1 MVVHVYERAKAA
13 KTVDSVVV
21 ATDSEK
27 ILNAVKTAGGQ
38 AVMTSDQ
45 HRTGTDR
52 IAEVARMPAYES
64 HDLLV
69 NVQGDEPLVDPG
81 AIDACVKATQTQG
94 AQIGTVMAPFADER
108 DAANPN
114 IVKVV
119 TDRTGFALY
128 FSRSTIPF
136 RRNPETAR
144 DGWASPKRHV
154 GLYGYRRDAL
164 LALAGLP
171 ASPLELSELLEQ
183 LRALENGMRINVAE
197 VATAQPGVD
206 TAEDLEKV
214 RAILEA

>member
-27 ILNAVKTAGGQ
+27 IFSAVKAAGGH
-38 AVMTSDQ
+38 AVMTSDG
-45 HRTGTDR
+45 HKTGTDR
-52 IAEVARMPAYES
+52 IAEVARMPPYETS
-64 HDLLV
+64 ELFV
-69 NVQGDEPLVDPG
+69 NVQGDEPLVDPA
-81 AIDACVKATQTQG
+81 AIDACVRATQTEG
-94 AQIGTVMAPFADER
+94 AQIGTVMAPLADER

-119 TDRTGFALY
+119 TDRAGFALY
-128 FSRSTIPF
+128 FSRAPIPF
-136 RRNPETAR
+136 RRNPETPR
-144 DGWASPKRHV
+144 EGWAAPMRHV

-164 LALAGLP
+164 LTLAGLP
-171 ASPLELSELLEQ
+171 ASALELSELLEQ
-183 LRALENGMRINVAE
+183 LRALENGMRICVAE
-197 VATAQPGVD
+197 VSSAQPGVD